1 MVYSITL
8 EDSHND
14 SLSIESNEMIE
25 THQSSSFTSS
35 DNLWTQRLN
44 ERLPEATEPCLQTGE
59 MSNQGPNS
67 RRAVS
72 LPLFYKTDILQDSL
86 DRGPNELNAVE
97 NERRRESNRARS
109 VQISDLGRNKCK
121 SKHTKP

>member
-25 THQSSSFTSS
+25 THQSSTFTSS
-35 DNLWTQRLN
+35 DNLWTQRLS
-44 ERLPEATEPCLQTGE
+44 ERSPEATEPCLQTGE
-59 MSNQGPNS
+59 ISNSSS
-67 RRAVS
+67 RRVVS
-72 LPLFYKTDILQDSL
+72 LPLFYKTDILQNSL